1 MNDDDLRR
9 MLREQGGPY
18 EDESGGEDVG
28 GDDDGLVF
36 AGGDDDAEGG
46 PAVRRRFS
54 NMQQARLRT
63 LAAKCR
69 RGGLQ
74 YQHPTTPRNLG
85 SNSHVS
91 NLVHK
96 GAPNKQFGLRFL
108 REAGCTIT
116 SSPIPVEARSTPA
129 VTQQILRNASYLMP
143 KPPISQ
149 AASVAALPTF
159 NRVSLPLPP
168 AGERDDIFVFAI
180 RLDFGL
186 QGLFVPA
193 ASPIT
198 FDVFSKITT
207 AADPVPGG
215 FGEFNGISTGSI
227 ILTPWRNSEAFTVVM
242 LMWNVVQ
249 SLAHPREYD
258 LYNDNAALYNAPRAT
273 ELTVRLTTAPLNTS
287 LLYTL
292 LTPTH
297 PSWQKMISELGC
309 C

>member
-1 MNDDDLRR
+1 MNEDDLRTI
-9 MLREQGGPY
+9 LREQGGPY

-28 GDDDGLVF
+28 GDNDDENVF
-36 AGGDDDAEGG
+36 AGGDDDGG
-46 PAVRRRFS
+46 PAMRRRL
-54 NMQQARLRT
+54 NPRQQAQLRS
-63 LAAKCR
+63 LAQKCR

-96 GAPNKQFGLRFL
+96 DAPNKQFGLRFI

-116 SSPIPVEARSTPA
+116 SCPIPVEARATPA
-129 VTQQILRNASYLMP
+129 VTQQVLRDCSFRMP
-143 KPPISQ
+143 KAPISQ
-149 AASVAALPTF
+149 AATVAALPTF
-159 NRVSLPLPP
+159 DRVSLALPP
-168 AGERDDIFVFAI
+168 AGERDDFFAFAL

-198 FDVFSKITT
+198 FDVFSKVTT
-207 AADPVPGG
+207 AADPIPGG
-215 FGEFNGISTGSI
+215 FGEFNGVSTGSI

-242 LMWNVVQ
+242 LVWNIVQ
-249 SLAHPREYD
+249 SLPHPREYD
-258 LYNDNAALYNAPRAT
+258 LYNDNVAYYPAARAVEIT
-273 ELTVRLTTAPLNTS
+273 TRITTAPQNTS
-287 LLYTL
+287 LLMTL